1 MIINKFYEKLYKE
14 LINKLKS
21 DYILIPN
28 TPENRKAINNTLTT
42 VPCTVKSLEK
52 DSKIFKALS
61 NKKAKAKQLSI
72 VPKISK
78 TLSLIIIATLICM
91 PFNTINT
98 LPTPTYHPTVQ
109 VSILDIS
116 DGSSHQKGKNK
127 LSEIQEQYTNKNQEQ
142 RNPKNYKKKV
152 ATNTYKKQNKF
163 HLTLST
169 KKATQLLSTFK
180 KFFLKTKNTCD
191 NLSDAYDVIS
201 TLFVLISTVKESIR
215 SKKLK

>member
-14 LINKLKS
+14 LINKLES

-109 VSILDIS
+109 VQLAR
-116 DGSSHQKGKNK
+116 QP
-127 LSEIQEQYTNKNQEQ
+127 
-142 RNPKNYKKKV
+142 RKKS
-152 ATNTYKKQNKF
+152 AG
-163 HLTLST
+163 
-169 KKATQLLSTFK
+169 
-180 KFFLKTKNTCD
+180 
-191 NLSDAYDVIS
+191 
-201 TLFVLISTVKESIR
+201 
-215 SKKLK
+215 

>member
-14 LINKLKS
+14 LINKLES

-42 VPCTVKSLEK
+42 VPCTVKSLGK

-152 ATNTYKKQNKF
+152 ATISKEDIQKIAE
-163 HLTLST
+163 T
-169 KKATQLLSTFK
+169 KMPDLNAASLEAAMSMIAGTARSMG
-180 KFFLKTKNTCD
+180 
-191 NLSDAYDVIS
+191 V
-201 TLFVLISTVKESIR
+201 TVEE
-215 SKKLK
+215 

>member
-14 LINKLKS
+14 LINKLES

-127 LSEIQEQYTNKNQEQ
+127 LSEIQEQYKNQEQ

-152 ATNTYKKQNKF
+152 ATISKEDIQKIAE
-163 HLTLST
+163 T
-169 KKATQLLSTFK
+169 KMPDLNAGSLEAAMSMIAGTARSMG
-180 KFFLKTKNTCD
+180 
-191 NLSDAYDVIS
+191 I
-201 TLFVLISTVKESIR
+201 TVEE
-215 SKKLK
+215 